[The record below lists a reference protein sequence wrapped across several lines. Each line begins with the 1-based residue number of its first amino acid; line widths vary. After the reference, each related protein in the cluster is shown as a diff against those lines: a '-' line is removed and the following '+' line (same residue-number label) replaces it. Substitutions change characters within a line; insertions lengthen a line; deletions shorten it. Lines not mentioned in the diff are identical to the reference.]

1 MQILNIIAIVA
12 AVGIQAARAQS
23 GESITVDV
31 IDVTGPVG
39 LSSGRGQYSSPIF
52 AIPFK
57 MGTTPFEVSLVP
69 NTAQTGTWALRNRT
83 ARVVPESYS
92 SFASPTFTEGKKG
105 DFKFGEVQVTGA
117 EGLDRVEVGGAG
129 VEGKFVLAD
138 VVTGLERGVVND
150 KYAHG
155 MVGLALED
163 EDNIV
168 RAMFKAG
175 LIKKET
181 FNWFISKSN
190 TDGKA
195 SFGAYDT
202 NSKWFTTT
210 TAHWSLPLS
219 SVMLNESPVFEPTT
233 PLSAPILTSENDLL
247 LPAAA
252 VKQVMEKLGA
262 KLYEDSGYFR
272 APCDAGAGIEIG
284 FVVEGVVIRISGAD
298 LLRLPRGEGCVV
310 EVRESSDGGVHLG
323 NAFLK
328 RFTTS
333 FDYSAKTIGFAVSP
347 DREPLASGK
356 PSIEKFT
363 SSLSTTKL
371 PATDIVY
378 QSGVS
383 RGSTFDIAA
392 GIVAAIA
399 AFVMA

>member
-1 MQILNIIAIVA
+1 MKI
-12 AVGIQAARAQS
+12 
-23 GESITVDV
+23 
-31 IDVTGPVG
+31 
-39 LSSGRGQYSSPIF
+39 
-52 AIPFK
+52 
-57 MGTTPFEVSLVP
+57 GTSPFEVSLVP

-83 ARVVPESYS
+83 TRVVPESFS
-92 SFASPTFTEGKKG
+92 SFASPTFKEGKKG
-105 DFKFGEVQVTGA
+105 GFKFGDIQVTGV
-117 EGLDRVEVGGAG
+117 EGLDRVDVGGAG

-138 VVTGLERGVVND
+138 AVTGLDRGVVND

-181 FNWFISKSN
+181 FTWSISKSN
-190 TDGKA
+190 SEGKA
-195 SFGAYDT
+195 SFGATDA
-202 NSKWFTTT
+202 NNKWFSTT

-219 SVMLNESPVFEPTT
+219 SVVLNENPIVAPTSP
-233 PLSAPILTSENDLL
+233 LIAPILTSQNDLL

-284 FVVEGVVIRISGAD
+284 FVVDGVVIRISGAD

-310 EVRESSDGGVHLG
+310 EIRESSDGGVHLG

-328 RFTTS
+328 RFVTS
-333 FDYSAKTIGFAVSP
+333 FDYSTKMIGFVVSS
-347 DREPLASGK
+347 DREPLPSGK
-356 PSIEKFT
+356 SSIEKFVP
-363 SSLSTTKL
+363 SLPTTKL
-371 PATDIVY
+371 PATDIVLP
-378 QSGVS
+378 SAGA
-383 RGSTFDIAA
+383 RGFSFDIAA
-392 GIVAAIA
+392 GVVAFIA
-399 AFVMA
+399 AVAVVQV